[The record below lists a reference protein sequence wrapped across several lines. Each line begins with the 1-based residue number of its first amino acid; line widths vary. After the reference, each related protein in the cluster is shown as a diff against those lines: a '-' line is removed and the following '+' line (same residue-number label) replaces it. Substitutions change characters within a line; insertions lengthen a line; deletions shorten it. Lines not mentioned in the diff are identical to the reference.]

1 MRKSSRQANNSHE
14 RLTRGDEQRE
24 VWSASKPS
32 GVVPSGTS
40 RESGL
45 RQLNSDILGR
55 ARGNFHRAGKFKPE
69 RVLPIQC
76 AGPFPHGPIWVPR
89 HLRGTKALAR
99 VFLIEQ
105 AGDQTMRRS
114 GVLFSLQR
122 AARVQ
127 QVRTEIGRLLRQH
140 YEASSPP
147 MSGRLAEV
155 IKKLQ
160 QSTSQSDLVLAADE
174 QVRRAPR

>member
-14 RLTRGDEQRE
+14 RVTRGDEQRE
-24 VWSASKPS
+24 VWSASKPLVVSYRRARAKIRPSSVEQRYHRACHGQFPPSGQIQTRAGLADPMRRPIPPRSDLGSTSFTGNEGYGS
-32 GVVPSGTS
+32 GVP
-40 RESGL
+40 
-45 RQLNSDILGR
+45 
-55 ARGNFHRAGKFKPE
+55 
-69 RVLPIQC
+69 
-76 AGPFPHGPIWVPR
+76 
-89 HLRGTKALAR
+89 
-99 VFLIEQ
+99 IEQ

-155 IKKLQ
+155 INKLQ
-160 QSTSQSDLVLAADE
+160 QSTSQSDLALAADE
-174 QVRRAPR
+174 QVGPGPR